1 MSKYFCNLSLWILTL
16 ATVITYRSNY
26 LRTFN
31 RSIHEFLRYKYITV
45 NLCIIRNNKTIRSV
59 LLKCSDNF
67 LNLMLNNSNN
77 LTFSPL
83 TAILLCSYHNL
94 DFIMI
99 ESIHRVISLDKY
111 IIFPVRYYY
120 KAKSPA
126 CAFKCSNKCYIFRL
140 HILTLL

>member
-16 ATVITYRSNY
+16 AAVITYRSNY

-45 NLCIIRNNKTIRSV
+45 NLGIIGNNKTIRSV
-59 LLKCSDNF
+59 LLECSDNF

-83 TAILLCSYHNL
+83 TAILLSSYHNL

-99 ESIHRVISLDKY
+99 ESIHRIISLDKY

-120 KAKSPA
+120 KTKASA
-126 CAFKCSNKCYIFRL
+126 CTFKCSNKCYILRF
-140 HILTLL
+140 HVLTLL

>member
-16 ATVITYRSNY
+16 TAVITYRSNN

-31 RSIHEFLRYKYITV
+31 RSIHEFLRYKYITA
-45 NLCIIRNNKTIRSV
+45 NLGIIRNNKTIRSV
-59 LLKCSDNF
+59 LLECSDNF
-67 LNLMLNNSNN
+67 LNLMLKNGNN

-83 TAILLCSYHNL
+83 TAILLSSYHNL
-94 DFIMI
+94 DLIMI

-120 KAKSPA
+120 KAKSST

>member
-1 MSKYFCNLSLWILTL
+1 MSKYFCNLPLWILTL
-16 ATVITYRSNY
+16 AAIITYRSNY

-45 NLCIIRNNKTIRSV
+45 NLCIIRNNKTIRPV
-59 LLKCSDNF
+59 LLECSDNF

-83 TAILLCSYHNL
+83 TAILLSSYHNL

-120 KAKSPA
+120 KAKSPT

>member
-16 ATVITYRSNY
+16 AAVITYRSNY

-31 RSIHEFLRYKYITV
+31 RSIHEFLRYKYITA
-45 NLCIIRNNKTIRSV
+45 NLGIIRNNKTIRSV
-59 LLKCSDNF
+59 LLECSDNF
-67 LNLMLNNSNN
+67 LNLMLKNGNN

-83 TAILLCSYHNL
+83 TAILLSGYHNL
-94 DFIMI
+94 DLIMI

-120 KAKSPA
+120 KTKAPA
-126 CAFKCSNKCYIFRL
+126 CAFKCSDKCYIFRL